1 MLALTVIFIYG
12 NSMISG
18 TKSFEIT
25 GDLIDRFE
33 SKYTASSDDSPSG
46 AKDSPTQAQSSPTS
60 SESTAYEAQT
70 ESNVGTSSDSSAS
83 YQASSER
90 LSSEQQ
96 AESQRNAES
105 MAKIYLHNYER
116 AKKNA
121 VLRKA
126 AHICEYALL
135 GFELFA
141 LLLINRGMSISTVI
155 YSLCAGLAAADIDE
169 TVQIFTGRTSSL
181 IDVWIDIGG
190 VAIGIIVCI
199 AASAIKRKRWSG

>member
-1 MLALTVIFIYG
+1 MLVLTIAFIYG
-12 NSMISG
+12 NSMVSG

-33 SKYTASSDDSPSG
+33 SNYAASSDGSPSG
-46 AKDSPTQAQSSPTS
+46 AKSSSEQTQSSRSS
-60 SESTAYEAQT
+60 SESTAREAQA
-70 ESNVGTSSDSSAS
+70 ESSTGASSDSSPTAS
-83 YQASSER
+83 EQ
-90 LSSEQQ
+90 LSSEQL

-121 VLRKA
+121 VLRKI

-141 LLLINRGMSISTVI
+141 LMLVNRGMSLSTVI
-155 YSLCAGLAAADIDE
+155 YSLSAGLAAADIDE

-190 VAIGIIVCI
+190 VILGVI
-199 AASAIKRKRWSG
+199 ACTAAAAIKRKRSSA